1 MAPFAPEAL
10 ADPTTPVALLLMAMV
25 CCSASSN
32 AAEFDCV
39 LEPRQIVDIRSPAAG
54 LIERVTVDR
63 GQSVRA
69 GQVLVSLDTGQDRA
83 SLDLAKQRAT
93 MQGAIRSGESRLE
106 FANAKL
112 KRREH
117 LVGEKFVS
125 AQDLEETKAER
136 SLAEAE
142 LQDAKDNQRLAELE
156 VRRAEQNIRIRTL
169 ASPINGVVLERN
181 MHPGELA
188 DTADGRKPILRI
200 ADISVLH
207 AEAILPAEAYSAVKP
222 GQRVAIRA
230 NVPVKLNTQGV
241 VKVVD
246 KMLDVASG
254 TFGVRLEVANPGLE
268 IPAGIHCKAEF
279 SQVQMAAPAIRKPQ
293 AQARPAP

>member
-222 GQRVAIRA
+222 GQKVAIRA

-279 SQVQMAAPAIRKPQ
+279 SQVQLAAPAIRKPP
-293 AQARPAP
+293 AQVRPAP

>member
-1 MAPFAPEAL
+1 MALSVSKPAVKPTAPFAL
-10 ADPTTPVALLLMAMV
+10 LVVALTS
-25 CCSASSN
+25 CSAISN

-222 GQRVAIRA
+222 GQKVAIRA

-279 SQVQMAAPAIRKPQ
+279 SQVQLAAPAIRKPQ

>member
-1 MAPFAPEAL
+1 MASFAPEAL

-279 SQVQMAAPAIRKPQ
+279 SQVQLAAPAIRKPP
-293 AQARPAP
+293 AQVRPAP

>member
-1 MAPFAPEAL
+1 MASFAPEAL

-222 GQRVAIRA
+222 GQKVAIRA

-279 SQVQMAAPAIRKPQ
+279 SQVQLAAPAIRKPP
-293 AQARPAP
+293 AQVRPAP

>member
-169 ASPINGVVLERN
+169 ASPISGVVLERN

-222 GQRVAIRA
+222 GQKVAIRA

-279 SQVQMAAPAIRKPQ
+279 SQVQLAAPAIRKPP
-293 AQARPAP
+293 AQVRPAP

>member
-1 MAPFAPEAL
+1 L
-10 ADPTTPVALLLMAMV
+10 LLVALMS
-25 CCSASSN
+25 CSAASI

-39 LEPRQIVDIRSPAAG
+39 LEPRQIVDIRSPATG
-54 LIERVTVDR
+54 LIERITVDR

-83 SLDLAKQRAT
+83 ALDLARQRAT
-93 MQGAIRSGESRLE
+93 MEGAIRSGESRLD

-117 LVGEKFVS
+117 LVSEKFVS
-125 AQDLEETKAER
+125 AQDVEETKAER

-142 LQDAKDNQRLAELE
+142 LLDARDNRRLAELE

-169 ASPINGVVLERN
+169 SSPINGVVVERN

-200 ADISVLH
+200 ADMSVLH
-207 AEAILPAEAYSAVKP
+207 AEAILPAEAYAAVKP
-222 GQRVAIRA
+222 GQKVTIRA
-230 NVPVKLNTQGV
+230 SVPVKLSTQGV

-254 TFGVRLEVANPGLE
+254 TFGVRLEVANPGFE

-279 SQVQMAAPAIRKPQ
+279 SQVQLAAPAARRPP
-293 AQARPAP
+293 AQAKTLP

>member
-1 MAPFAPEAL
+1 MAHLSSEAPVKSMAPL
-10 ADPTTPVALLLMAMV
+10 VLLLMALMS
-25 CCSASSN
+25 CGAASK

-39 LEPRQIVDIRSPAAG
+39 LEPRQIVDIRSPATG
-54 LIERVTVDR
+54 LIERVAVDR
-63 GQSVRA
+63 GQSVRV

-83 SLDLAKQRAT
+83 ALDLAKQRAT

-106 FANAKL
+106 FASAKL

-117 LVGEKFVS
+117 LVGEKFIS
-125 AQDLEETKAER
+125 AQDAEETRAER
-136 SLAEAE
+136 NLAEAE
-142 LQDAKDNQRLAELE
+142 LQDANDNRRLAELE
-156 VRRAEQNIRIRTL
+156 VRRAEQNIRIRTIS
-169 ASPINGVVLERN
+169 SPINGVVLERN

-222 GQRVAIRA
+222 GQKVVIRA
-230 NVPVKLNTQGV
+230 NVPVRLSTQGI

-279 SQVQMAAPAIRKPQ
+279 SQVQMAAPASRRTATQ
-293 AQARPAP
+293 AKQAP

>member
-1 MAPFAPEAL
+1 MASFAPEAL

-93 MQGAIRSGESRLE
+93 MQGSIRSGESRLE

-279 SQVQMAAPAIRKPQ
+279 SQVQLAAPAIRKPP
-293 AQARPAP
+293 ALARPAP

>member
-279 SQVQMAAPAIRKPQ
+279 SQVQLAAPAIRKPQ

>member
-1 MAPFAPEAL
+1 M
-10 ADPTTPVALLLMAMV
+10 
-25 CCSASSN
+25 
-32 AAEFDCV
+32 

-222 GQRVAIRA
+222 GQKVAIRA

-279 SQVQMAAPAIRKPQ
+279 SQVQLAAPAIRKPP